1 MGQELDSID
10 QLKESL
16 DAKGVTLGAVNVLF
30 LDMSST
36 CTGYTLAKV
45 DFEHKKATFL
55 NTGAIWFQDDMSN
68 QDKYHYIFSAIT
80 NYFNIVGQMD
90 LCVAEA
96 YMINSKKKMGSQ
108 VGPELHGA
116 LQVALAEIGVKYW
129 TILPQSW
136 RAALGIKAD
145 VTLNNK
151 GVKEKDFKTPTR
163 NYVSKIATI
172 PSQVESNVTKNL
184 RNTPDDIFDS
194 MAIAMGFLTKLGIT
208 KWDCKD
214 LKVQEPIDMN

>member
-1 MGQELDSID
+1 MSEINDFE
-10 QLKESL
+10 QLKQSL

-36 CTGYTLAKV
+36 CTGYSLAKV
-45 DFEHKKATFL
+45 DFKEKKATFI
-55 NTGAIWFQDDMSN
+55 NAGAIWFQDSMSN
-68 QDKYHYIFSAIT
+68 QDKYHYIFSAVT

-116 LQVALAEIGVKYW
+116 LQVALAEVGVKYW

-136 RAALGIKAD
+136 RAALGIKAQ
-145 VTLNNK
+145 VSVNAK
-151 GVKEKDFKTPTR
+151 GKKEKDFKTPTKD
-163 NYVSKIATI
+163 YVTKLVSI
-172 PSQVESNVTKNL
+172 PAQIESNVTKNL
-184 RNTPDDIFDS
+184 RTTPNDVYDAV
-194 MAIAMGFLTKLGIT
+194 AIALGFLAKLGI
-208 KWDCKD
+208 KDCEFKD
-214 LKVQEPIDMN
+214 LKIQEPIDMV